1 MVTMVKHAEHV
12 HVYMHMYMH
21 AMTYN
26 KDEGGV
32 TFRGKSH
39 GLPLPQHWGER
50 YAASLFT
57 TLAQLCC
64 L

>member
-12 HVYMHMYMH
+12 HVYMHMHMH

-39 GLPLPQHWGER
+39 GLPLP
-50 YAASLFT
+50 
-57 TLAQLCC
+57 
-64 L
+64 